1 MNDKET
7 QTGRRKNTNQVGCC
21 VNKQKTKRKE
31 ANKKGVSAQHAHASK
46 TRKLMRHELKY
57 KQEEERRK
65 EEKKGAAEDS
75 FLKWKVRKLV
85 RTQPTTSQIDGGVI
99 FPV

>member
-1 MNDKET
+1 M
-7 QTGRRKNTNQVGCC
+7 
-21 VNKQKTKRKE
+21 NKQKTKRKE

-57 KQEEERRK
+57 KQEEEK
-65 EEKKGAAEDS
+65 KEKKGAAEDS